1 MRQGQNAK
9 RHRGSRSNGRRH
21 QHGMS
26 SNYDSNG
33 PDVKIKGTASQVQD
47 RYQAL
52 ARDAVSMDDRV
63 AAENYYQ
70 HAEHY
75 QRIIN
80 ANLAAAAESNAQ
92 NAQVRPNGADGQPPA
107 DGQAA
112 QPRVD
117 GQPRSET
124 QPAAPPAQPRN
135 EAPEPKDS
143 KESKESKPNGR
154 GRGRAAQ
161 RAPEAVESSA
171 AKAPAK
177 DKAAEKTAP
186 DTSSATDGDDA
197 KDSAS
202 SANA

>member
-1 MRQGQNAK
+1 MRQGQNSK

-47 RYQAL
+47 RYQVL
-52 ARDAVSMDDRV
+52 ARDALSMGNRV
-63 AAENYYQ
+63 VAENYYQ

-80 ANLAAAAESNAQ
+80 ANLAATAEA
-92 NAQVRPNGADGQPPA
+92 NAQVRPNGGDGQPRTDAQPL
-107 DGQAA
+107 QPA
-112 QPRVD
+112 QPRVE
-117 GQPRSET
+117 GQPRSEA
-124 QPAAPPAQPRN
+124 QPAQPRN

>member
-52 ARDAVSMDDRV
+52 ARDAVSMDNRV

-80 ANLAAAAESNAQ
+80 ANLAAAAEA
-92 NAQVRPNGADGQPPA
+92 NAQVRPNGADGQPRT

-112 QPRVD
+112 QPRVE
-117 GQPRSET
+117 GQPRSEA
-124 QPAAPPAQPRN
+124 QPAQPQN
-135 EAPEPKDS
+135 EAPEPK
-143 KESKESKPNGR
+143 EPKPNGR
-154 GRGRAAQ
+154 GRGRSR
-161 RAPEAVESSA
+161 RAPEAADSA
-171 AKAPAK
+171 DAKAPVKGAK
-177 DKAAEKTAP
+177 AEKTAP
-186 DTSSATDGDDA
+186 EASGAADGDDTE
-197 KDSAS
+197 DSAS

>member
-135 EAPEPKDS
+135 EAPESNEP
-143 KESKESKPNGR
+143 KPNGR
-154 GRGRAAQ
+154 GRGRSR
-161 RAPEAVESSA
+161 RAPEAADSA
-171 AKAPAK
+171 DAKAPVKDAK
-177 DKAAEKTAP
+177 AEKTASEASGP
-186 DTSSATDGDDA
+186 ADGDDT

>member
-1 MRQGQNAK
+1 MRQGQNPK

-52 ARDAVSMDDRV
+52 ARDAVSMGNRV

-80 ANLAAAAESNAQ
+80 ANSAAAAEA
-92 NAQVRPNGADGQPPA
+92 NAQVRPNGGDGQPRT

-112 QPRVD
+112 QPRVE
-117 GQPRSET
+117 GQPRNEA
-124 QPAAPPAQPRN
+124 QPAQPVQPRN
-135 EAPEPKDS
+135 EAPEVREP
-143 KESKESKPNGR
+143 KPNGR
-154 GRGRAAQ
+154 GRGRGR
-161 RAPEAVESSA
+161 RAPEVAESA
-171 AKAPAK
+171 DAKAPVKDAK
-177 DKAAEKTAP
+177 AEKTAP
-186 DTSSATDGDDA
+186 EASGAADGDDT